1 MRSRFINILS
11 LALVVIVMLGATA
24 IPPAAAQTPETGDP
38 PPGGRPFT
46 GPPGMGNDDNY
57 PAPPLAPPPGCEDV
71 PLPTIELVGVDI
83 IVKFPGIWLMCVVNV
98 VLEVNPILFDG
109 PPPAIQLI
117 QEPLPVLSP
126 GEHTVTVT
134 GTTVEGLKKIASLKL
149 SAAQVA
155 AVNALLGVPGGAD
168 PSAIGANPSAPAIQ
182 AIDLAGLATTGSN
195 VDFPVAAGVALLGAG
210 GLLLLGARKRE
221 QKMVVIS

>member
-1 MRSRFINILS
+1 MRSRFKNVLS
-11 LALVVIVMLGATA
+11 LALVVIVMLGAIA
-24 IPPAAAQTPETGDP
+24 IPPAAAQTPETGEP
-38 PPGGRPFT
+38 PPGGRPFF
-46 GPPGMGNDDNY
+46 GEPGIGGDDFY
-57 PAPPLAPPPGCEDV
+57 PAPPTGCEDV
-71 PLPTIELVGVDI
+71 PLPTIELVGVNI
-83 IVKFPGIWLMCVVNV
+83 IVRFPAIWLRCVVNV

-134 GTTVEGLKKIASLKL
+134 GTTVEGLVKVASLKL

-155 AVNALLGVPGGAD
+155 AVNALLGFPGGAD
-168 PSAIGANPSAPAIQ
+168 PSATGANPSAPAIQ

-221 QKMVVIS
+221 QKMVVIT